1 MLAAVILAA
10 GESRRMGSPKA
21 LLPYPAGGVP
31 CGASS
36 GATTPPPRPPITF
49 LEHLICATRHPRVNF
64 RRVVLG
70 AHADEIQAKVPL
82 DPATV
87 VINPEWQ
94 RGQLSSIHAALRSL
108 PAGVTSGI
116 LLCPVDHP
124 LVSSALVAR
133 LIEQFHAGSALIVL
147 PTFRGKRGHPAMFS
161 AALYD
166 ELLAAP
172 HEKGARAVVWTH
184 AADVLE
190 VPTEEEGVTLNL
202 NDPEALRRTGV

>member
-10 GESRRMGSPKA
+10 GESRRMGTPKA
-21 LLPYPAGGVP
+21 LLPYPHSAAARVSAAAGKAAP
-31 CGASS
+31 ALQ
-36 GATTPPPRPPITF
+36 TF
-49 LEHLICATRHPRVNF
+49 LEHLICATCHTRVNF

-70 AHADEIQAKVPL
+70 AHADLIREKVAL
-82 DPATV
+82 DPAAV
-87 VINPEWQ
+87 VMNADWQ

-108 PAGVTSGI
+108 PQGATSGV

-124 LVSSALVAR
+124 LISAALVAR
-133 LIEQFHAGSALIVL
+133 LIDQFHASGRLIVL
-147 PTFRGKRGHPAMFS
+147 PTYRGKRGHPAIFS

-172 HEKGARAVVWTH
+172 HDTGARAVVWAH

-190 VPTEEEGVTLNL
+190 VPTEEEGVVLNL
-202 NDPEALRRTGV
+202 NDPDALRRIGM